1 MGSGAVDGRAR
12 NCVGGGAVD
21 GGLARFMD
29 MVAHLMGEWCGFMG
43 DVEVDVWTRGE
54 IDETAA
60 LRVVQPIRSGGLHLA
75 QTSGCQKH

>member
-12 NCVGGGAVD
+12 NCLGGGAVD

-29 MVAHLMGEWCGFMG
+29 MVAPLMGEWCGSR
-43 DVEVDVWTRGE
+43 DVEVDVWTAGE

-60 LRVVQPIRSGGLHLA
+60 LRLLQSIRSGGLHLA
-75 QTSGCQKH
+75 QTSGDQKH